1 MNVVEEKSRLMV
13 HNDCMSILVPYY
25 PDSQLHFEG
34 LGEESAESN
43 PQVEAIS
50 LPLFLGSRRA
60 RDFPYV

>member
-1 MNVVEEKSRLMV
+1 
-13 HNDCMSILVPYY
+13 MSILVPYY

-34 LGEESAESN
+34 LGEESAEGN